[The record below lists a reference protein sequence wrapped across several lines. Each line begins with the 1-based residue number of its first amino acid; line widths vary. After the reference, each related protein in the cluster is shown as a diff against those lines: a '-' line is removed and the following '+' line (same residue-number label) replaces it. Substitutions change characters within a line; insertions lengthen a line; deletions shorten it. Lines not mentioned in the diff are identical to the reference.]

1 MSADIGVDYTQLM
14 QNKRFPLYL
23 LLLPLLLSMSGV
35 ERIDCN
41 SRGECSLAEML
52 TVKFRED

>member
-23 LLLPLLLSMSGV
+23 LLLLLLSMSGV

-41 SRGECSLAEML
+41 SRGEWSLAEML